1 MAAVTVATVA
11 KKVVEVLASNKKG
24 RKFIGYVIGISV
36 FILCIPIIVVFCV
49 FGWTGGTTAE
59 QFDPQAALAGTVHNM
74 LDDPVIN
81 ERFENIQ
88 TVFAEHGLPDGDIHK
103 AQFMSIRKLAGLE
116 EQEDSY
122 ERLASC
128 FLETTEEKTVYML
141 IEEAFGIDISDED
154 EAHMDEI
161 YGVTPAR
168 KTSEGGR
175 L

>member
-11 KKVVEVLASNKKG
+11 KKVVEVLALNKKG
-24 RKFIGYVIGISV
+24 RKFLGYVIGISV

-49 FGWTGGTTAE
+49 FGWTGGTTSE
-59 QFDPQAALAGTVHNM
+59 PFDPQAALAGAVHGVLN
-74 LDDPVIN
+74 DPVIQ

-88 TVFAEHGLPDGDIHK
+88 TAFTEHGLPNGDIHK

-128 FLETTEEKTVYML
+128 FLETTEDKTVYIL
-141 IEEAFGIDISDED
+141 IEEAFGIEIPDED
-154 EAHMDEI
+154 EARMDEI
-161 YGVTPAR
+161 YGVTPVR
-168 KTSEGGR
+168 KG
-175 L
+175 

>member
-1 MAAVTVATVA
+1 MAAVTVATVV
-11 KKVVEVLASNKKG
+11 KKAVEVLASNKKG

-59 QFDPQAALAGTVHNM
+59 QFDPQAALAGAVHGV
-74 LDDPVIN
+74 LDDPAIQ

-88 TVFAEHGLPDGDIHK
+88 TVFTEHGLPDGDIHK

-116 EQEDSY
+116 DQEDSY

-141 IEEAFGIDISDED
+141 IEEAHEGHIQEQEGKGIITLENSFERSQF
-154 EAHMDEI
+154 E
-161 YGVTPAR
+161 
-168 KTSEGGR
+168 EGSG
-175 L
+175 

>member
-1 MAAVTVATVA
+1 MAAVTVATVV
-11 KKVVEVLASNKKG
+11 KKAVEVLASNKKG
-24 RKFIGYVIGISV
+24 RKFLGYVIGISV

-59 QFDPQAALAGTVHNM
+59 QFDPQAALAGAVHGV
-74 LDDPVIN
+74 LDDPAIQ

-88 TVFAEHGLPDGDIHK
+88 TVFTGHGLPDGDIHK
-103 AQFMSIRKLAGLE
+103 AQFMSIVRLSELE
-116 EQEDSY
+116 DQEDSY

-128 FLETTEEKTVYML
+128 FLETTEERTVYML
-141 IEEAFGIDISDED
+141 IEEAFGIDISEED

-168 KTSEGGR
+168 KTSGGGR
-175 L
+175 